1 MKLHSNFSPE
11 VNAPKSRSFWE
22 RFVEKEE
29 LQECD
34 ALEKL
39 LAGCEIIAA
48 LDCVDLL
55 PV

>member
-1 MKLHSNFSPE
+1 MTLHSNFSFESKTPT
-11 VNAPKSRSFWE
+11 RLSFWE

-29 LQECD
+29 LQDCE

-39 LAGCEIIAA
+39 LAGCEMIAA